1 MAITIESVSVQNLT
15 PLHSEDPKDIGSPDS
30 VGGQPTGSAEQLALT
45 LARAYPGPAVLVNGE
60 GDLVLANGAARA
72 LVDYMTGEDGEALR
86 GAIVSRMASGGG
98 GNVRVNFEVNGTDR
112 TLELTL
118 THLADGA
125 SHVSEGV
132 LLLGRDVTGERNVIN
147 ALVSSRQLYRDL
159 VECSADFGW
168 ETDVSGAFTYVSP
181 QGGFGFSA
189 RELTSTLASALLEDP
204 DRGNPFNAEH
214 RYRNVE
220 VWIGRKDGGR
230 ACIVVSAV
238 PIHDAHGQWTGS
250 RGMCRDVSAVKA
262 HLLQEEILSR
272 IVDAIRNCVDPRHGL
287 EIAACHIVE
296 VFSPARSLVAKKT
309 ADGFQ
314 LAAQHGFDDESAE
327 KALQRFASVLE
338 ETKDQGRTLI
348 EYTDK
353 VNRVLTAPSYH
364 HGVVNG
370 VILAERAL
378 NDGAWSDQER
388 RLLHGIADQF
398 GVAIEQVNNYEAL
411 EDLSR
416 IDDLTGLL
424 NRRAFTSMV
433 EPRILHQRRSGRN
446 AALLYLDID
455 NFKMVNDVLGHQ
467 EGDRVLRQIGA
478 IVGGK
483 SRAGD
488 IAARIGGDE
497 FLIWL
502 EDTEADGAIVKAR
515 ALIEDISGL
524 NTGLRGCDG
533 EIGLSVGI
541 AMSIP
546 SEGITLAEL
555 VRRSD
560 EAMYDV
566 KRGGKSGMSVY
577 ERGDQAEAC

>member
-1 MAITIESVSVQNLT
+1 M
-15 PLHSEDPKDIGSPDS
+15 
-30 VGGQPTGSAEQLALT
+30 ALT
-45 LARAYPGPAVLVNGE
+45 LARAYPGPAILLNGE

-72 LVDYMTGEDGEALR
+72 LVAHMTGQDGEALR
-86 GAIVSRMASGGG
+86 EAIVNRMTTGGG
-98 GNVRVNFEVNGTDR
+98 GNVRVSFEVNGVER

-118 THLADGA
+118 TTLAESA
-125 SHVSEGV
+125 SCVQEGV
-132 LLLGRDVTGERNVIN
+132 LILGRDVTGERNVIN

-168 ETDVSGAFTYVSP
+168 ETDVDGAFTYVSP
-181 QGGFGFSA
+181 QGGFGYSA
-189 RELTSTLASALLEDP
+189 RELTSTLASDLLENP
-204 DRGNPFNAEH
+204 GGGNPFNAQH

-220 VWIGRKDGGR
+220 VWIARKDGGR
-230 ACIVVSAV
+230 ACLVVSAV
-238 PIHDAHGQWTGS
+238 PIHDAHGRWTGS

-272 IVDAIRNCVDPRHGL
+272 IVDAIRNCIDPRHGL

-296 VFSPARSLVAKKT
+296 VFSSARSLVAKKT
-309 ADGFQ
+309 AEGFQ
-314 LAAQHGFDDESAE
+314 LAAQHGFDDEGAE
-327 KALQRFASVLE
+327 KALQRFCSVLE
-338 ETKDQGRTLI
+338 ETKDQGRSLI

-370 VILAERAL
+370 VVLAERAL
-378 NDGAWSDQER
+378 DDGIWSDQER
-388 RLLHGIADQF
+388 HLLRGIVDQF

-411 EDLSR
+411 EDLTR
-416 IDDLTGLL
+416 VDDLTGLL
-424 NRRAFTSMV
+424 NRRAFNSMV
-433 EPRILHQRRSGRN
+433 EPRILHQRRTGRS
-446 AALLYLDID
+446 AGLLYLDID

-467 EGDRVLRQIGA
+467 EGDRVLQDIGT
-478 IVGGK
+478 IINGK

-488 IAARIGGDE
+488 IAARVGGDE

-502 EDTEADGAIVKAR
+502 EDTEIDGAMKKAR
-515 ALIEDISGL
+515 SLIEDIEGL
-524 NTGLRGCDG
+524 NASLQGCDG
-533 EIGLSVGI
+533 KLGLSVGI

-546 SEGITLAEL
+546 SEGGTLAEL

-566 KRGGKSGMSVY
+566 KRGGKSGLSVY
-577 ERGDQAEAC
+577 ERGDKAEAC